1 MREREERTRFWR
13 AVPSRGQGKEEAKGE
28 SGNRQTVKWGGEGGA
43 AERESCLVLST
54 VFLPKV
60 SPQSII
66 ILLFLP
72 LSQPLLNLFVSKST
86 LILKSHSHSLSDKWH
101 SFLQES
107 GSENLEKHQS
117 GLQRPNWLP
126 NPLRSPSIE
135 DESWN

>member
-1 MREREERTRFWR
+1 MRGRREQGFGGQCH
-13 AVPSRGQGKEEAKGE
+13 RGGRGKRKLREKAEIARLSNGA
-28 SGNRQTVKWGGEGGA
+28 GGGGA